1 MGKGVDAGARRQFE
15 SRTRIIVARAINWCI
30 WKALLPGMLLALLW
44 PIYSFVLKLPHPFQ
58 RAFANGDLLIF
69 AALIMVE
76 ASLEGEHIENQSG
89 TFRFLTNLARLF
101 AVLLIFAF
109 AFVKYDVILQEAALA
124 RAAAADQ
131 GLILDKLRAYS
142 CFSCS
147 VASVSLVA
155 SLFTF
160 AVVVDLERTEELRRL
175 GLS

>member
-1 MGKGVDAGARRQFE
+1 MGKVVDAGARRKFE

-58 RAFANGDLLIF
+58 RAFANGD
-69 AALIMVE
+69 
-76 ASLEGEHIENQSG
+76 
-89 TFRFLTNLARLF
+89 
-101 AVLLIFAF
+101 LLIFAF